1 MDRLRRY
8 VSELMRNDT
17 ENGRE
22 FAYTPRDSKLA
33 AGLYFVATPIGSARD
48 ITLRGLDILASCDVI
63 AAEDTRT
70 LRHLIEI
77 HGVAL
82 NGRAV
87 LPYHDHNGAE
97 MRPRIMSLLTE
108 GKSVAYASEAGTPLV
123 ADPGFALGR
132 AAIADG
138 HMVTT
143 APGASASLAALTV
156 SGLPSDRFL
165 FAGFPPSKSGERR
178 KFLQDL
184 DQTQA
189 TLILYESPKR
199 IHKLLNEMAE
209 IWSQDRQIALC
220 RELTK
225 KFEEVIRG
233 SLADVIA
240 AIEGRALKGEIVV
253 VIDRTEKQAA
263 DEATVI
269 AALRARLKTARLKEA
284 AAQVATELGLPKR
297 DVYQLGLSLDADP

>member
-1 MDRLRRY
+1 MDRPRRY

-70 LRHLIEI
+70 LRHLMEI

-132 AAIADG
+132 AAIADR

-225 KFEEVIRG
+225 KFEEAIRG

-240 AIEGRALKGEIVV
+240 AIEDRALKGEIVL
-253 VIDRTEKQAA
+253 VIDRAEKQAA

>member
-1 MDRLRRY
+1 MDRPRRY

-48 ITLRGLDILASCDVI
+48 ITLRGLDILANCDVI

-70 LRHLIEI
+70 LRHLMEI

-108 GKSVAYASEAGTPLV
+108 GKSVAFASEAGTPLV

-240 AIEGRALKGEIVV
+240 AIEDRALKGEIVL
-253 VIDRTEKQAA
+253 VIDRAEKQAA

>member
-1 MDRLRRY
+1 MDRPRRY

-22 FAYTPRDSKLA
+22 FAYTPSDSKLA

-70 LRHLIEI
+70 LRHLMEI

-97 MRPRIMSLLTE
+97 MRPKIMSLLGK

-165 FAGFPPSKSGERR
+165 FAGFPPPKSGERR

-240 AIEGRALKGEIVV
+240 AIEDRALKGEIVL
-253 VIDRTEKQAA
+253 VIDRAEKQAA

>member
-8 VSELMRNDT
+8 VSELMQNDT

-70 LRHLIEI
+70 LRHLMEI

-97 MRPRIMSLLTE
+97 MRPKIMSLLGE

-240 AIEGRALKGEIVV
+240 TIEDRALKGEIVL
-253 VIDRTEKQAA
+253 VIDRAEKQAV

>member
-70 LRHLIEI
+70 LRHLMEI

-97 MRPRIMSLLTE
+97 MRPKIMSLLGE

-240 AIEGRALKGEIVV
+240 AIEDRALKGEIVL
-253 VIDRTEKQAA
+253 VIDRAEKQAA

>member
-1 MDRLRRY
+1 
-8 VSELMRNDT
+8 MRNDT

-70 LRHLIEI
+70 LRHLMEI

-82 NGRAV
+82 NGRTV

-97 MRPRIMSLLTE
+97 MRPKIMSLLGE
-108 GKSVAYASEAGTPLV
+108 GKSVVYASEAGTPLV

-156 SGLPSDRFL
+156 SGLPSNRFL

-240 AIEGRALKGEIVV
+240 AIEDRALKGEIVL
-253 VIDRTEKQAA
+253 VIDRAEKQAA

>member
-1 MDRLRRY
+1 MDRPRRY

-70 LRHLIEI
+70 LRHLMEI

-165 FAGFPPSKSGERR
+165 FAGFPPPKSGERR

-240 AIEGRALKGEIVV
+240 AIKDRALKGEIVL
-253 VIDRTEKQAA
+253 VIDRAEKQAA

>member
-1 MDRLRRY
+1 MDRPRRY
-8 VSELMRNDT
+8 VSELMQNDT

-70 LRHLIEI
+70 LRHLMEI

-97 MRPRIMSLLTE
+97 MRPKIMSLLGE

-143 APGASASLAALTV
+143 APGASASL
-156 SGLPSDRFL
+156 
-165 FAGFPPSKSGERR
+165 E
-178 KFLQDL
+178 
-184 DQTQA
+184 
-189 TLILYESPKR
+189 
-199 IHKLLNEMAE
+199 H
-209 IWSQDRQIALC
+209 
-220 RELTK
+220 
-225 KFEEVIRG
+225 
-233 SLADVIA
+233 
-240 AIEGRALKGEIVV
+240 
-253 VIDRTEKQAA
+253 
-263 DEATVI
+263 
-269 AALRARLKTARLKEA
+269 
-284 AAQVATELGLPKR
+284 
-297 DVYQLGLSLDADP
+297 

>member
-1 MDRLRRY
+1 
-8 VSELMRNDT
+8 MRNDT

-22 FAYTPRDSKLA
+22 FAYTPRDSKPA

-70 LRHLIEI
+70 VRHLMEI

-97 MRPRIMSLLTE
+97 MRPKIMFLLAE

-123 ADPGFALGR
+123 ADPGFTLGR
-132 AAIADG
+132 AAIVDG
-138 HMVTT
+138 HLVTT

-165 FAGFPPSKSGERR
+165 FAGFPPPKSGERR

-233 SLADVIA
+233 SLADVIT
-240 AIEGRALKGEIVV
+240 AIEDRILKGEIVL
-253 VIDRTEKQAA
+253 VIDRVEKQA
-263 DEATVI
+263 
-269 AALRARLKTARLKEA
+269 
-284 AAQVATELGLPKR
+284 
-297 DVYQLGLSLDADP
+297 

>member
-70 LRHLIEI
+70 LRHLMEI

-253 VIDRTEKQAA
+253 VIDRAEKQAA

>member
-70 LRHLIEI
+70 LRHLMEI

-240 AIEGRALKGEIVV
+240 AIEDRALKGEIVL
-253 VIDRTEKQAA
+253 VIDRAEKQAA

>member
-70 LRHLIEI
+70 LRHLMEI

-165 FAGFPPSKSGERR
+165 FAGIQPPKSGERR

-253 VIDRTEKQAA
+253 VIDRAEKQAA

>member
-70 LRHLIEI
+70 LRHLMEI

-97 MRPRIMSLLTE
+97 MRPKIMSLLTE

-165 FAGFPPSKSGERR
+165 FAGFPPPKSGERR
-178 KFLQDL
+178 TFLQDL

-240 AIEGRALKGEIVV
+240 AIEDRALKGEIVL
-253 VIDRTEKQAA
+253 VIDRAEKQAA

>member
-1 MDRLRRY
+1 MDRPRRY

-70 LRHLIEI
+70 LRHLMEI

-253 VIDRTEKQAA
+253 VIDRAEKQAA

>member
-1 MDRLRRY
+1 MDRPRRY

-70 LRHLIEI
+70 LRHLMEI

-240 AIEGRALKGEIVV
+240 AIEDRALKGEIVL
-253 VIDRTEKQAA
+253 VIDRAEKQAA

>member
-22 FAYTPRDSKLA
+22 FAYTPRDSKLV

-70 LRHLIEI
+70 LRHLMEI

-97 MRPRIMSLLTE
+97 MRPKIMSLLGE

-165 FAGFPPSKSGERR
+165 FAGFSPPKSGERR

-253 VIDRTEKQAA
+253 VIDRAEKQAA

>member
-70 LRHLIEI
+70 LRHLMEI

-97 MRPRIMSLLTE
+97 MRPKIMSLLGE

-253 VIDRTEKQAA
+253 VIDRAEKQAA